1 MYLLIGGVLVAK
13 SQENWSK
20 PVEAASYWAI
30 QKWIKRFEFLVV
42 RYIWSS
48 CVKLLKYMV
57 FPKNLTNVFFIKLII
72 SVTTALS
79 SGFLWKKLWS
89 ACSKFSEMFVSTTV
103 STKSIRMD
111 SDNPNCRLIFGL
123 SAWYKLD
130 SSMMTSSS
138 CSEISPNF
146 LFLNP

>member
-1 MYLLIGGVLVAK
+1 MYLLIGGMLVAK

-20 PVEAASYWAI
+20 PVEAASYWAK

-72 SVTTALS
+72 SVTT
-79 SGFLWKKLWS
+79 FLFSWFPWKKS
-89 ACSKFSEMFVSTTV
+89 CNVCSKHSEMFVSTTV

-111 SDNPNCRLIFGL
+111 SVNPNDG
-123 SAWYKLD
+123 STWKLD
-130 SSMMTSSS
+130 SSMMTSS
-138 CSEISPNF
+138 CSEMPSNF